1 MSAILIL
8 ADNLRIKNS
17 PEAFNWY
24 CYTAEIKHNP
34 VAMTKLAWIYFG
46 GECGQHPDKERG
58 FKWFKLTYE
67 AGSTAAGRLLAI
79 VTCEVTEQGIRI
91 LLPLANAGVA
101 HALTLVGQC
110 HYNVAGPL
118 PIYSARTVS

>member
-1 MSAILIL
+1 
-8 ADNLRIKNS
+8 
-17 PEAFNWY
+17 
-24 CYTAEIKHNP
+24 
-34 VAMTKLAWIYFG
+34 MTKLAWIYFG
-46 GECGQHPDKERG
+46 GECRQHPDKERG
-58 FKWFKLTYE
+58 FKWFKLAYE

-79 VTCEVTEQGIRI
+79 VTCDVTEQLKDEDTGIRI
-91 LLPLANAGVA
+91 LMPVANAGVA